1 MARLIE
7 GSDYCVRVIN
17 FPTYLGGAVVVDE
30 DGFYN
35 VYLNARCSWE
45 KQRKSLAHELRHIA
59 RNDFYNDMDITEVE
73 SA

>member
-17 FPTYLGGAVVVDE
+17 FPTYIGGAVVVDE

-45 KQRKSLAHELRHIA
+45 KQKKSLAHELMHLEN
-59 RNDFYNDMDITEVE
+59 NDFYNGEDISVIERR
-73 SA
+73 

>member
-1 MARLIE
+1 MKTLIE
-7 GSDYCVRVIN
+7 GSDYCVRVID
-17 FPTYLGGAVVVDE
+17 FPTHLGGAVVTSE

-45 KQRKSLAHELRHIA
+45 KQREAFLHEMQHIT
-59 RNDFYNDMDITEVE
+59 RDDFYNDKDIMEVE